1 MKKLLVILFFTFLA
15 GLVKAQN
22 GTATSNEYKTAIGIK
37 LWDGAGL
44 NLKTFLSDKT
54 ALEFIGFFNSTGTRI
69 TGLYEIHGN
78 LSTEGNLKW
87 YIGFGGHASFYKKL
101 GTGGGIDGV
110 LGVDYK
116 FNNMPLNLALD
127 WQPSVEV
134 GVSTLNGFVG
144 SYGGLA
150 IRYTL

>member
-1 MKKLLVILFFTFLA
+1 MKKLIVIATCIFLVNIA
-15 GLVKAQN
+15 AAQN
-22 GTATSNEYKTAIGIK
+22 KTVSSNEYKTAIGIK
-37 LWDGAGL
+37 FWDGAGL
-44 NLKTFLSDKT
+44 NLKTFLTDKT

-116 FNNMPLNLALD
+116 FSNMPLNLALD

-134 GVSTLNGFVG
+134 GVSTLNGFAG